1 MSRGLLIT
9 IGIVIAFSVFMVW
22 GVPALKNRFIGG
34 SKQVKVEI
42 VSAEDDYDIDLNGKS
57 VSRTVVSMIID
68 FPMGRAP
75 DNPSELKIKDTT
87 GRPVDVAWSQ
97 PDKADNDDQQITR
110 WTFREVFL
118 PIGFRE
124 GMLAN
129 KYDAD
134 LYPIRLL
141 DVSTKGVQ

>member
-1 MSRGLLIT
+1 VSRGLVIA
-9 IGIVIAFSVFMVW
+9 IGVVIAFSIFMVW
-22 GVPALKNRFIGG
+22 GVPALKNKFIGG

-42 VSAEDDYDIDLNGKS
+42 VSAEDDYDIDLNGRS
-57 VSRTVVSMIID
+57 VSRTVVSMIIE

-75 DNPSELKIKDTT
+75 DNASELKVKDVT
-87 GRPVDVAWSQ
+87 GKPVEVAWSQ

-129 KYDAD
+129 QYTD

-141 DVSTKGVQ
+141 DVTTKSVQ